1 MYVLLINP
9 RYPFGGSQI
18 WLNVSIVA
26 VAAQLTHLGHT
37 VDLLDLNI
45 DELDKQA
52 VKAAEMIGVSI
63 FGAAYIPGAVEL
75 IVRLQQM
82 NPLTKVIVG
91 GQTAGRLTTEQFGH
105 VFGQKTVQGNQNGL
119 AEAIGC
125 TADEIPKM
133 ENVSFIPVWKRMGED
148 KLVSYLEHE
157 GTLVVSDGCRYNCG
171 FCAASKNRPEYFR
184 DLVKF
189 KADLRYLTE
198 VAKRQG
204 LKELRFYASSLD
216 FFQNPTTVRR
226 YLEILVLV
234 QEESDVAIR
243 TRCLSSMTSF
253 LQASKTIPNFDSLL
267 SRAGLWCVALGVDGS
282 DKTVWQAQNK
292 RQNSL
297 SLLTKCLDL
306 GKQIG
311 LTVEMLMVF
320 GFPEDTFRT
329 IWKTV
334 WLSLETVLKYNNVI
348 VRPYLAKSAV
358 PGNEGWKTQNE
369 TVKAITSNYRR
380 FYDLDFCVIGSSLTD
395 RNQRHRWI
403 SNVAYVLICLLSL
416 IGKSTTWPLLPQ
428 GENGLYGKIATVF
441 NRLTPFD
448 R

>member
-1 MYVLLINP
+1 M
-9 RYPFGGSQI
+9 
-18 WLNVSIVA
+18 SIVA
-26 VAAQLTHLGHT
+26 VAAQLTHLGHA

-45 DELDKQA
+45 DELDEQA

-63 FGAAYIPGAVEL
+63 FGAAYIPGTVEL
-75 IVRLQQM
+75 IARLQQM
-82 NPLTKVIVG
+82 NPLAKVIVG
-91 GQTAGRLTTEQFGH
+91 GQTAERLTTEQFGH
-105 VFGQKTVQGNQNGL
+105 IFGQTTIQGNQNGL

-125 TADEIPKM
+125 TANEIPKA
-133 ENVSFIPVWKRMGED
+133 ETVSFIPVWKRMGEG
-148 KLVSYLEHE
+148 KLVPYLEHE

-184 DLVKF
+184 NLVEF
-189 KADLRYLTE
+189 EADLRYLIE
-198 VAKRQG
+198 VAKRHG

-226 YLEILVLV
+226 YLEILALV
-234 QEESDVAIR
+234 QTENGVAVR

-253 LQASKTIPNFDSLL
+253 LQASRTIPNFGSLL
-267 SRAGLWCVALGVDGS
+267 SQAGLWCVALGVDGS
-282 DKTVWQAQNK
+282 DKAVWQAQNK
-292 RQNSL
+292 KQNSL
-297 SLLTKCLDL
+297 SVLTKCLDL

-311 LTVEMLMVF
+311 LTVEILMVF

-334 WLSLETVLKYNNVI
+334 WLSLTAVLKYNVI

-369 TVKAITSNYRR
+369 TVKAITSDYRR

-395 RNQRHRWI
+395 RNQWHRWI

-441 NRLTPFD
+441 NRLMPFD